1 MNIVSQFVFISRESF
16 KKVSEIDQLPV
27 QCPGEP
33 HRILN
38 STNLLLNP
46 EIHPFGNGN
55 VKMAFSK
62 KINTEMKANCSSKPK
77 LYSQIVKEMASS
89 DSAILESKENNV
101 LLFRKE

>member
-16 KKVSEIDQLPV
+16 KKVSEMDQLPV
-27 QCPGEP
+27 

-55 VKMAFSK
+55 VKMAFS
-62 KINTEMKANCSSKPK
+62 IKANCSSKPK

-89 DSAILESKENNV
+89 DTAILESKYNNV

>member
-1 MNIVSQFVFISRESF
+1 MINYLLNVKGKVF

-27 QCPGEP
+27 KCQGEP
-33 HRILN
+33 LRILN

-55 VKMAFSK
+55 VKMTFSK
-62 KINTEMKANCSSKPK
+62 KMNTEMKANCSSKPK
-77 LYSQIVKEMASS
+77 LYSEIVKEMASS
-89 DSAILESKENNV
+89 DTAILESKQNNV